1 MTTERAA
8 GAARSGRPAQAGA
21 QDGRAALDVREG
33 GRDGQAYDVFARLCP
48 SRELFAELAD
58 KWSMLILTSLH
69 LSGPQRF
76 SELQRGVGGVSR
88 KMLTQ
93 SLRGLERSGLV
104 LRTVFPETPPRV
116 VYDLL
121 PLGRELAG
129 LLEPVG
135 RWTERR
141 AGRMLAAREEFDAA
155 QGAPATPAAP
165 AARAADDAHTAHD
178 EG

>member
-1 MTTERAA
+1 MTTEEAPRT
-8 GAARSGRPAQAGA
+8 RTRTGRPEGREAPGAGRE
-21 QDGRAALDVREG
+21 DSREG
-33 GRDGQAYDVFARLCP
+33 GREACPGEGWEPGQELDVFARLCP
-48 SRELFAELAD
+48 SREVFAELVD
-58 KWSMLILTSLH
+58 KWSMLILMSL
-69 LSGPQRF
+69 LACGPQRF

-93 SLRGLERSGLV
+93 SLRNLERSGLV

-129 LLEPVG
+129 LVAPIG
-135 RWTERR
+135 RWTERSTE
-141 AGRMLAAREEFDAA
+141 RMTAAREAFDAA
-155 QGAPATPAAP
+155 HP
-165 AARAADDAHTAHD
+165 

>member
-1 MTTERAA
+1 MTTEE
-8 GAARSGRPAQAGA
+8 AARVEVERRAEDAGVGREPEGGGRQPAGE
-21 QDGRAALDVREG
+21 GRAPESESEPGPEL
-33 GRDGQAYDVFARLCP
+33 DVFAQLCP

-58 KWSMLILTSLH
+58 KWSMLILMSL
-69 LSGPQRF
+69 SACGPQRF

-93 SLRGLERSGLV
+93 SLRSLERSGLV

-121 PLGRELAG
+121 PLGRELAA
-129 LLEPVG
+129 LVAPLG

-141 AGRMLAAREEFDAA
+141 AGQMLAAREEFDAA
-155 QGAPATPAAP
+155 HAG
-165 AARAADDAHTAHD
+165 
-178 EG
+178 G

>member
-1 MTTERAA
+1 MTTEE
-8 GAARSGRPAQAGA
+8 AARVEVERRAEDAGVGREPEGGGRQPAGE
-21 QDGRAALDVREG
+21 GRAPESESEPGLEL
-33 GRDGQAYDVFARLCP
+33 DVFAQLCP

-58 KWSMLILTSLH
+58 KWSMLILMSL
-69 LSGPQRF
+69 SACGPQRF

-93 SLRGLERSGLV
+93 SLRSLERSGLV

-121 PLGRELAG
+121 PLGRELAA
-129 LLEPVG
+129 LVAPLG

-141 AGRMLAAREEFDAA
+141 AGQMLAAREEFDAA
-155 QGAPATPAAP
+155 HAG
-165 AARAADDAHTAHD
+165 
-178 EG
+178 G

>member
-8 GAARSGRPAQAGA
+8 RTRSGRPAEADGHGA
-21 QDGRAALDVREG
+21 QDGPDAQD
-33 GRDGQAYDVFARLCP
+33 GRDAQGGQEYDRFARLCP
-48 SRELFAELAD
+48 SREVFAELAD

-76 SELQRGVGGVSR
+76 SELQRGIGGVSR

-93 SLRGLERSGLV
+93 SLRNLERNGLV

-121 PLGRELAG
+121 PLGRELAE

-141 AGRMLAAREEFDAA
+141 AGRMLAAREEFDATH
-155 QGAPATPAAP
+155 G
-165 AARAADDAHTAHD
+165 

>member
-1 MTTERAA
+1 MTTEE
-8 GAARSGRPAQAGA
+8 AARTRTGQPAER
-21 QDGRAALDVREG
+21 DVRDVREEPRG
-33 GRDGQAYDVFARLCP
+33 GQAYDVFGRLCP

-58 KWSMLILTSLH
+58 KWSMLILMSLH
-69 LSGPQRF
+69 ACGPQRF

-93 SLRGLERSGLV
+93 SLRNLERGGLV

-116 VYDLL
+116 VYSLL
-121 PLGRELAG
+121 PLGRELAE
-129 LLEPVG
+129 LLAPVG

-155 QGAPATPAAP
+155 HG
-165 AARAADDAHTAHD
+165 